1 MKEIL
6 FFSSSRSD
14 FGTILPIIK
23 SLKKKKIRT
32 KLIITGTHLG
42 KKFGNTQ
49 KEFIKYKIKVDHKI
63 SILSKFHNEKDIL
76 YSSTNLIKK
85 SYNFFTKKKYRT
97 IIIVGDRYEAFVMC
111 YVAYIFNMKIIH
123 IAGGETTEGAM
134 DEAFRHSITKMSNLH
149 FVTNENYK
157 RRVMQLGENPKNIIV
172 SGDTS
177 QEFVLKMKLYKKK
190 EIEKILKINF
200 KKKNILISFHPMTF
214 DHKQTMIHLTNL
226 LATLNNMNNTLLIFT
241 YPNQDIGYSKIINK
255 IKNFIKKN
263 KNAFFF
269 KNLGN
274 KSYISILKNC
284 DLLIGNSSSGITD
297 TPLVKIPAI
306 NIGDRQ
312 KGRDKTNNVIDVSGN
327 SVIEL
332 NKAIQLCYNDK
343 FLKKIKRGLSNLS
356 KKNSSLIISR
366 EIIKRINNS
375 SVQKKFFDI

>member
-23 SLKKKKIRT
+23 SLKKNKIKT
-32 KLIITGTHLG
+32 KLIITGTHLS
-42 KKFGNTQ
+42 KKFGNSQ

-63 SILSKFHNEKDIL
+63 SMLSKYHNEKDIL

-85 SYNFFTKKKYRT
+85 AYNLFTKKKYRT
-97 IIIVGDRYEAFVMC
+97 IIIVGDRYETFVMC

-177 QEFVLKMKLYKKK
+177 QEFILKMKLYKKK
-190 EIEKILKINF
+190 QIEKILKINF
-200 KKKNILISFHPMTF
+200 KKKNILISFHTMTLG
-214 DHKQTMIHLTNL
+214 HKQTMIHLTNL

-241 YPNQDIGYSKIINK
+241 YPNQDLGYSKIIYK

-343 FLKKIKRGLSNLS
+343 FLKKVKRSSSNIIT
-356 KKNSSLIISR
+356 KNSSLIISR

-375 SVQKKFFDI
+375 NIQKKFFDF